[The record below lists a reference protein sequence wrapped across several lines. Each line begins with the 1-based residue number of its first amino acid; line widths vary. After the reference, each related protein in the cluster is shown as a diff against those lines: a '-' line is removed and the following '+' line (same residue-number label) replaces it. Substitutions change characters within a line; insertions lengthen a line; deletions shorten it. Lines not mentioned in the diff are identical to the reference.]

1 MPRCPPERC
10 LPLWQLAAAWVLTT
24 TILSVLAVRW
34 IGWTD
39 GPMPVPEAWALAA
52 PALAL
57 IAGSLFAFI
66 RSILRQHRAER
77 LVGGWVASRLLPL
90 QPSVASVASDARI
103 QRCRLVDEEQPY
115 AFTFGVIGPTVVVT
129 SGLVHAVDGSTLRA
143 ILLHEAAHA
152 HAHDP
157 ARLMLARA
165 LAAGLFAFPPAVRAE
180 NRCHQW
186 IELAADRASL
196 SQLGRGPVATALLTL
211 LQPSQRLRERTRA
224 SVVEAGDLIPARV
237 LQLSRYPKPV
247 AVPPVSG
254 RREKVSTAALFATVA
269 ATAALPCAAFT
280 AAVEHISRTSN
291 ALW

>member
-1 MPRCPPERC
+1 MPSPTERC
-10 LPLWQLAAAWVLTT
+10 LPLWQLAAGWVLTT

-34 IGWTD
+34 IAWTA

-57 IAGSLFAFI
+57 IAVSLLAVVLSVI
-66 RSILRQHRAER
+66 RQHRAER
-77 LVGGWVASRLLPL
+77 LVAGWVRARMLPL
-90 QPSVASVASDARI
+90 QPTIASAASDARI

-115 AFTFGVIGPTVVVT
+115 AFTFGAFRPTVVVT
-129 SGLVHAVDGSTLRA
+129 SGLVQGLEGSTLRA

-152 HAHDP
+152 RAHDP

-165 LAAGLFAFPPAVRAE
+165 LVAGLFAFPPAVRAE
-180 NRCHQW
+180 NRCHQL

-211 LQPSQRLRERTRA
+211 LQPSQRGRARTRA
-224 SVVEAGDLIPARV
+224 SVVEAGDLIPARI

-247 AVPPVSG
+247 ALPPVSD
-254 RREKVSTAALFATVA
+254 RREKLSTAALLAMVA

-280 AAVEHISRTSN
+280 AAVEHVSRTSN